1 MLTSALDKKI
11 PDIIECS
18 KCHGCLEK
26 PFLTGHEWLKA
37 AAAYKWYLQDS
48 SFFILM
54 LLSISFPILM
64 KLGRPE

>member
-26 PFLTGHEWLKA
+26 PFLTGHE
-37 AAAYKWYLQDS
+37 
-48 SFFILM
+48 
-54 LLSISFPILM
+54 
-64 KLGRPE
+64 